1 MNQPTH
7 DQALSGQSSA
17 PLPAQMSPS
26 DAARILAER
35 RTALRNE
42 AATQAQQIPPQDPA
56 EEVIDDQPLPE
67 SLDADGQ
74 PVTEGTEADPDLDSS
89 EQPDETDEGAV
100 EVIDL
105 DGEEIPLSQIKD
117 WRDGAMRQE
126 DYTRKTQVLTQQTKA
141 ISELEQRVNSYA
153 HAMNQQFQQN
163 TQELSAGLQRF
174 QSVDWVKL
182 AQADPA
188 KYTAAKAAFD
198 AQQGEFQ
205 RKQSQWQQWVQQH
218 DELAQESL
226 RLRAQAALPEIKS
239 RVKGWNDAMYAERSE
254 FLVEKYGFDRG
265 TVNRITDPQFWEM
278 ANDAFTYRKGASTP
292 TIKAKVKRTPTKT
305 PSSSVGA
312 APKMRQK
319 VAEQTNL
326 QAIQT
331 SSGRSQLE
339 GAAALLASR
348 RAQFKR

>member
-1 MNQPTH
+1 MNQITQ
-7 DQALSGQSSA
+7 DQARPGQSSA
-17 PLPAQMSPS
+17 PLPVQASPS
-26 DAARILAER
+26 EAARILAER

-74 PVTEGTEADPDLDSS
+74 PVTEGTEAEPDLDSS

-117 WRDGAMRQE
+117 WREGAMRQE

-305 PSSSVGA
+305 PRSSAGA
-312 APKMRQK
+312 APKMRQR

-326 QAIQT
+326 QTIQT
-331 SSGRSQLE
+331 SSGRSQME
-339 GAAALLASR
+339 SAAALLASR